1 MRYLARQGLAMRR
14 NDPGESNIIQLLKMR
29 SEDNPTLANWL
40 KKNSNTFTSP
50 ENQNEMLQK
59 MSHHILRNVLH
70 DIHSSPFLT
79 IMVDETTDKSNKE
92 QLTLIIRWVDQNF
105 VVFEEFMGLYS
116 LHSITAAS
124 IVSAILDALLR
135 FEIPLSRIRGQCY
148 DECSTMAGAKSG
160 VAVQIQEKA
169 PKAIFT
175 HCYGHA
181 LNLSV
186 NDSIRQSTVM
196 DCLNSHRSVKL
207 C

>member
-1 MRYLARQGLAMRR
+1 
-14 NDPGESNIIQLLKMR
+14 MR

-50 ENQNEMLQK
+50 ENQNEMLQI

-92 QLTLIIRWVDQNF
+92 QLTLIIRCVDQNF
-105 VVFEEFMGLYS
+105 DVFEEFMGLYS

-124 IVSAILDALLR
+124 IVSTILDALLQ

-148 DECSTMAGAKSG
+148 DGCSTMAGAKSG

-169 PKAIFT
+169 PKAVFT

-181 LNLSV
+181 NLSV
-186 NDSIRQSTVM
+186 NDTISG
-196 DCLNSHRSVKL
+196 
-207 C
+207 